1 MDYVYAVMNEME
13 RKLERPI
20 RDLDDIRMVI
30 ETLKKIREN
39 EVDMELKIEPIE
51 EAFNILTRYDL
62 PVEREDLELV
72 DNVRYCWQRVLTRA
86 MDMNIYLLESQPQLQ
101 KELAENLRHF
111 KLDCVQYCHEYRTLG
126 PMMPGLSPREAS
138 DRLIMFQVNNF
149 KHCILYDNRCIQYLI
164 SLLSLQNRFDGM
176 WRRLQSYQSG
186 EELFGLETTEYPEL
200 VQIRKEL
207 NLLQKLYKLYND
219 VIDRVSSYYDIP
231 WGDVNIEQI
240 NNELMEFQN
249 RCRKLPKGLKEWP
262 AFHALKRTIDDF
274 NDMCPLLELM
284 ANKAMKQRHW
294 QRIMQITGY
303 SFELESEGFCLKNIL
318 EAPLLKHKEDIED
331 ICISAMKEKD
341 IEAKLRQVTNE
352 WSVQELTFLTFNN
365 RGELLLRGDTTAETI
380 GQLEDS
386 LMILGSL
393 MSNR

>member
-1 MDYVYAVMNEME
+1 
-13 RKLERPI
+13 
-20 RDLDDIRMVI
+20 
-30 ETLKKIREN
+30 
-39 EVDMELKIEPIE
+39 
-51 EAFNILTRYDL
+51 
-62 PVEREDLELV
+62 
-72 DNVRYCWQRVLTRA
+72 
-86 MDMNIYLLESQPQLQ
+86 
-101 KELAENLRHF
+101 
-111 KLDCVQYCHEYRTLG
+111 
-126 PMMPGLSPREAS
+126 
-138 DRLIMFQVNNF
+138 
-149 KHCILYDNRCIQYLI
+149 
-164 SLLSLQNRFDGM
+164 M

-303 SFELESEGFCLKNIL
+303 NFELESEGFCLKNIL

-393 MSNR
+393 MSNRLKLFHLILLSLLVLVYLLYLLLY

>member
-1 MDYVYAVMNEME
+1 
-13 RKLERPI
+13 
-20 RDLDDIRMVI
+20 
-30 ETLKKIREN
+30 
-39 EVDMELKIEPIE
+39 
-51 EAFNILTRYDL
+51 
-62 PVEREDLELV
+62 
-72 DNVRYCWQRVLTRA
+72 
-86 MDMNIYLLESQPQLQ
+86 
-101 KELAENLRHF
+101 
-111 KLDCVQYCHEYRTLG
+111 
-126 PMMPGLSPREAS
+126 
-138 DRLIMFQVNNF
+138 
-149 KHCILYDNRCIQYLI
+149 
-164 SLLSLQNRFDGM
+164 M

-393 MSNR
+393 MSNRLKRFNFILFDFISIIKITIIILGIMHHFENKYSSGYMTYLILMKFWSVGYWFKICGCT